1 MKVQLRAVLVVCA
14 MFVSMGTAAQ
24 ADTILSP
31 HVGAS
36 FGGDL
41 TERHTNY
48 GVGILFLGD
57 SAGFEVE
64 GNLTPN
70 FYGGDDEGFG
80 ENNVTTLMANVLLT
94 SRFGRDGRVYATVG
108 GGLMRSHLS
117 ADEFFDEVS
126 SNDFGVNGG
135 VGALGF
141 FSGNLGLRG
150 DIRYFRNLSDPE
162 PDDEF
167 DIDFG
172 DFSYWRG
179 TAAIVL
185 RF

>member
-1 MKVQLRAVLVVCA
+1 
-14 MFVSMGTAAQ
+14 MGTVQ

-41 TERHTNY
+41 NERHTNY
-48 GVGILFLGD
+48 GLGILFMGD
-57 SAGFEVE
+57 SAGLELE
-64 GNLTPN
+64 GNITPN
-70 FYGGDDEGFG
+70 FFGGDAEGFG
-80 ENNVTTLMANVLLT
+80 DNNVTTLMANVLFG
-94 SRFGRDGRVYATVG
+94 SRFGRDGRIYATVG
-108 GGLMRSHLS
+108 GGLMKSHVQ
-117 ADEFFDEVS
+117 DVDQFFDVS

-135 VGALGF
+135 VGAMGF
-141 FSGNLGLRG
+141 FGGNLGLRG

-162 PDDEF
+162 PDNEF
-167 DIDFG
+167 DVDFG

>member
-1 MKVQLRAVLVVCA
+1 MKVLLRIMFAVGGMLA
-14 MFVSMGTAAQ
+14 VSSVPAGAE
-24 ADTILSP
+24 TILSP
-31 HVGAS
+31 HVGAA

-41 TERHTNY
+41 TERHTSY
-48 GVGILFLGD
+48 GLGILFLGE

-64 GNLTPN
+64 GNITPN

-80 ENNVTTLMANVLLT
+80 DNNVTTLMANVLLGT
-94 SRFGRDGRVYATVG
+94 RFGQDGRLYATIG
-108 GGLMRSHLS
+108 GGLLKSRVQS
-117 ADEFFDEVS
+117 ADEFFDVS
-126 SNDFGVNGG
+126 STDFGVNGG

-150 DIRYFRNLSDPE
+150 DIRYFRNLSDPDA
-162 PDDEF
+162 DDDF
-167 DIDFG
+167 DVDLG

-179 TAAIVL
+179 TAALVL

>member
-1 MKVQLRAVLVVCA
+1 MRVQLQTVLAVCGIVALS
-14 MFVSMGTAAQ
+14 FVPAQ
-24 ADTILSP
+24 AETILSP
-31 HVGAS
+31 HAGAA

-41 TERHTNY
+41 TESHASY
-48 GVGILFLGD
+48 GVGLLFMGE

-64 GNLTPN
+64 GNITPN
-70 FYGGDDEGFG
+70 FFGGEDEGLG
-80 ENNVTTLMANVLLT
+80 DNNVTTLMANLLLGT
-94 SRFGRDGRVYATVG
+94 RFGRDGRLYATVG
-108 GGLMRSHLS
+108 GGLMKSRVKD
-117 ADEFFDEVS
+117 ADEFFDVS

-135 VGALGF
+135 VGAMGF
-141 FSGNLGLRG
+141 FSENLGLRG

-179 TAAIVL
+179 TAGIVL